1 MTINLKIEITE
12 TAVSF
17 LNESIKKENNNKL
30 NLYISVVYPQTQYAH
45 VNIFF
50 CKEEDINQKDIKIII
65 EDIILFIDYKSYK
78 YLNGSKIDIKNNK
91 LSINAPNMSIKN
103 DTKTI
108 EEKIKSLFENE
119 INTILSQHGGYI
131 ELVNIENNDTIII
144 KFHGGC
150 QGCGM
155 VNYTLKN
162 YIDKTIKKKFPQIKD
177 IKDAT
182 MHDIKYNP
190 YF

>member
-65 EDIILFIDYKSYK
+65 EDIILFIDHKSYK
-78 YLNGSKIDIKNNK
+78 YLNESKIDIKNNK

-103 DTKTI
+103 DIKTI

-177 IKDAT
+177 IKDVT